1 MRGDGII
8 TGRGGQPRLG
18 AVLRQRRES
27 RGMSLRQM
35 ARLLHYSPG
44 WISRVEN
51 GRAIATDELA
61 RACDELLA
69 LDGELIALARAE
81 RSGPVGL
88 LRPAQLPPGASAFV
102 GRRALLQELDVLLA
116 DANRRQSVLTV
127 ALDGPA
133 GVGKSTVALRWAYEI
148 ADRFPGGVL
157 FTDLQGNS
165 PEAPPLAAADVLE
178 QFLTA
183 FGLPAAAVP
192 ADEAERAAVFRSIAV
207 RRPILV
213 ILDNAAGSRHVEPLL
228 VGARGCVA
236 LVTSRRRLTGLAV
249 KAGAHRLSVRP
260 MDQSESADLLSA
272 VAGPERVAA
281 EPTATAV
288 LARRCAHLPL
298 ALRIAAERLAT
309 FPHRSIADAVAELAD
324 RQHRL
329 NVLTDIDDPH
339 LAVRAAL
346 SSSYHALDPEAA
358 RTFRFLGL
366 FPGATIGAAAAAAL
380 VDRPLG
386 HTRRLL
392 EVLAAVHLLEET
404 GPDRYLRHDLL
415 RDYAAERAA
424 EEESATACQ
433 EALRRLV
440 GWYVG
445 TAQDW
450 SPPHEPGS
458 APVDPHEVEVPE
470 QVTAAEQVEV
480 VDGIAGHNGHGVPH
494 RRLTGGR

>member
-18 AVLRQRRES
+18 EVLRQRRES

-51 GRAIATDELA
+51 GRAIPTDDLA

-69 LDGELIALARAE
+69 MDGKLIALARAD
-81 RSGPVGL
+81 RGGAVDL

-102 GRRALLQELDVLLA
+102 GRQELLRELDGLLA
-116 DANRRQSVLTV
+116 DANRRESVLTI

-133 GVGKSTVALRWAYEI
+133 GVGKSTVALRWAYDI
-148 ADRFPGGVL
+148 AERFPGGVL

-165 PEAPPLAAADVLE
+165 PAGRPLEAADVLE

-207 RRPILV
+207 RRPILL

-249 KAGAHRLSVRP
+249 KAGAHRLTVRP
-260 MDQSESADLLSA
+260 MDQRESVDLLRA

-298 ALRIAAERLAT
+298 AMRIAAERLAT
-309 FPHRSIADAVAELAD
+309 FPHRSIADAVAELDD
-324 RQHRL
+324 RKHRL

-346 SSSYHALDPEAA
+346 ASSYRELDVEAA

-366 FPGATIGAAAAAAL
+366 FPGATLSAAAAAAL

-392 EVLAAVHLLEET
+392 EVLVAVHLLEET
-404 GPDRYLRHDLL
+404 GPDRYRRHDLL

-424 EEESATACQ
+424 EEESPTACQ
-433 EALRRLV
+433 EAVRRLI
-440 GWYVG
+440 GWYVH
-445 TAQDW
+445 TARDW

-458 APVDPHEVEVPE
+458 
-470 QVTAAEQVEV
+470 TRR
-480 VDGIAGHNGHGVPH
+480 NGVPQ
-494 RRLTGGR
+494 RRVPGGQ